1 MKTVIKKI
9 LEYISKIFSDRAG
22 IPSSKRYAC
31 AVFGITAVILA
42 FCNYSVE
49 LVSAFLAATLG
60 ENIATIFEKDK
71 K

>member
-1 MKTVIKKI
+1 MRTVIKKI

-22 IPSSKRYAC
+22 TPSAKRYAC